1 MKAMTALKNIKKCYM
16 YSKNYYW
23 LSYIMIRIFQKNV
36 VSVVYDVTQHVYY
49 CTIFS
54 LLEHSDIK
62 AVIFYINLAL
72 PPLVNIKI
80 YYLLHQRMRLR
91 FISTHIYSKKDRGT

>member
-1 MKAMTALKNIKKCYM
+1 MKRT
-16 YSKNYYW
+16 
-23 LSYIMIRIFQKNV
+23 FQKN
-36 VSVVYDVTQHVYY
+36 VYDVTQHVYY

-72 PPLVNIKI
+72 RPLVNIEILILFVTPKNEI
-80 YYLLHQRMRLR
+80 
-91 FISTHIYSKKDRGT
+91 

>member
-1 MKAMTALKNIKKCYM
+1 
-16 YSKNYYW
+16 
-23 LSYIMIRIFQKNV
+23 MIRIFQKNV

-49 CTIFS
+49 CTNFS

-91 FISTHIYSKKDRGT
+91 FISTHIYSKNFLTESRCYLQNVFLKVWQHMT

>member
-1 MKAMTALKNIKKCYM
+1 
-16 YSKNYYW
+16 
-23 LSYIMIRIFQKNV
+23 MIRIFQKNV

-72 PPLVNIKI
+72 RPLVNMKI
-80 YYLLHQRMRLR
+80 YL
-91 FISTHIYSKKDRGT
+91 FVTPKNEI

>member
-1 MKAMTALKNIKKCYM
+1 MKRT
-16 YSKNYYW
+16 
-23 LSYIMIRIFQKNV
+23 FQKN
-36 VSVVYDVTQHVYY
+36 VYDVTQHVNY

-72 PPLVNIKI
+72 RPLVNIKI
-80 YYLLHQRMRLR
+80 YL
-91 FISTHIYSKKDRGT
+91 FVTPKNEI